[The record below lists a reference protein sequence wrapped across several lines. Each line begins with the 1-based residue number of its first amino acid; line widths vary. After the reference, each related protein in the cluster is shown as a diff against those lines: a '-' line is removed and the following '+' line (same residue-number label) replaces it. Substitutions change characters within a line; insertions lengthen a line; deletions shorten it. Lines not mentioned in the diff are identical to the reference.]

1 MENASILPKLVKSG
15 YHCLKETV
23 KEEKKLFKEDI
34 SQGKYSAHH
43 HTYRGVLKKEVFN
56 KTTRKHN
63 KVLNGVYQDK
73 TAITYPLIFYMLW
86 FGCVTGDSLK

>member
-15 YHCLKETV
+15 YNCLKETV

-43 HTYRGVLKKEVFN
+43 HTYRGVLKK
-56 KTTRKHN
+56 RS
-63 KVLNGVYQDK
+63 
-73 TAITYPLIFYMLW
+73 LIKLPENIIRY
-86 FGCVTGDSLK
+86 